1 MEKNGKILHTFIFKE
16 KEGVRM
22 SMSIDARINTGY
34 NGSNDGVTI
43 FGKRIRI
50 NILKKGSMLIKFFN
64 NPIVVVYFACCRC
77 QMQI

>member
-43 FGKRIRI
+43 FGK
-50 NILKKGSMLIKFFN
+50 KD
-64 NPIVVVYFACCRC
+64 
-77 QMQI
+77 

>member
-1 MEKNGKILHTFIFKE
+1 
-16 KEGVRM
+16 
-22 SMSIDARINTGY
+22 MSIDARINTGY

-50 NILKKGSMLIKFFN
+50 NILKKGSMLIKFN
-64 NPIVVVYFACCRC
+64 NPIVVVHFACCRC

>member
-1 MEKNGKILHTFIFKE
+1 MTLFTVESELLARIRMKSQMLHTFIFNE

-50 NILKKGSMLIKFFN
+50 NILKKGSMLIKF
-64 NPIVVVYFACCRC
+64 
-77 QMQI
+77 